1 MWAQGKAPARKRI
14 FWLGMHVV
22 LTRTEL
28 PRLRELG
35 YEVFNPPYLAPV
47 YDQSA
52 NLDWDAEQ
60 PTSLPEEVFRTLSGT
75 NFFYADFSPKIVEI
89 LNTYFDAIVVT
100 ITPVWLEPVLRHFR
114 GPIIYRIYGQH
125 GHLSSEI
132 IDRKLWARLVS
143 HPNFHIVPFCD
154 QVVEDEAPWF
164 RARCM
169 PSVPYSLPYDTFEH
183 RDTWLSHGHSQAIMV
198 SVPNIH
204 NPFFNRMYQ
213 HLNTDYPDPF
223 IRIYGVQRADVG
235 DPRVVGS
242 LDRAMLIRHFQQSA
256 GYFYPYR
263 DRNVCYLP
271 PIEMM
276 TVGGPVLFAPD
287 SLLHRF
293 FGCDAPGLGRTP
305 DEIRTKME
313 WLRQGDAPFVHE
325 ILASQ
330 TEVRKLYDPDHVNP
344 RFDEVMQALLDDAP
358 PSPVPPLR
366 IRAGDVSAGDR
377 SAGGGEPAIACLGH
391 LPSAESGLWPEA
403 VPKDEVQE
411 RLCRL
416 VDMLL
421 AETPCRL
428 ILTSYAA
435 GLPALCDRYGQAV
448 AEGRLTLHA
457 VDHERLRGGQDAA
470 EDRPDAVALMLE
482 TAAGTAPEATPA
494 TERLTDALFR
504 LRCLQRLDG
513 DADIAAVIVP
523 GGGLFP
529 EAVSL
534 SKPSILFLP
543 QAVAISSA
551 ATAFPAGWR
560 QTGLLARRA
569 ALLLTDAPG
578 MTDWLAHRLDL
589 PPARVAWVPLPE
601 ELPEELSEDIVPV
614 DDALPETSGTTPFLY
629 APNSGSSLDEQA
641 LLLAAFS
648 LLLETHQSARLLIG
662 GSSPTVEPEA
672 RRVAARLGVEGSVL
686 WLAAADPRLER
697 RLFGKAAALCIG
709 SGMGAAG
716 FAGPSE
722 DPGRQAAGTRAVR
735 LDATGGDIDVLA
747 DALLGALHAGTRAAT
762 AASSDPAWPE
772 GGEPAPPR
780 GDGMARLLRVV
791 RPPDGGPGN
800 AG

>member
-1 MWAQGKAPARKRI
+1 M
-14 FWLGMHVV
+14 

-35 YEVFNPPYLAPV
+35 YEVFNPPYLAPI

-60 PTSLPEEVFRTLSGT
+60 PTTLPEEVFRILSRT
-75 NFFYADFSPKIVEI
+75 NFFYADFSPKIAEI

-169 PSVPYSLPYDTFEH
+169 ASVPYSLPQDTFEH

-213 HLNTDYPDPF
+213 HLNTVYPDPF

-256 GYFYPYR
+256 GYFYPYQ

-293 FGCDAPGLGRTP
+293 FGGDAPGLGRTP

-330 TEVRKLYDPDHVNP
+330 TEVRKLYDPEHVNP
-344 RFDEVMQALLDDAP
+344 RFDAVMQALLDDAP
-358 PSPVPPLR
+358 PSPVPPLS
-366 IRAGDVSAGDR
+366 IRAGDVSAGSR
-377 SAGGGEPAIACLGH
+377 SGGAEPVIACLGH
-391 LPSAESGLWPEA
+391 LHPAANGLWSETMPAE
-403 VPKDEVQE
+403 EVRE

-416 VDMLL
+416 VGTLL

-435 GLPALCDRYGQAV
+435 GLPALCDRYGEAV
-448 AEGRLTLHA
+448 ANGRLVLHA
-457 VDHERLRGGQDAA
+457 IDHEQLQGGQDA
-470 EDRPDAVALMLE
+470 EGQPDAVALMLE
-482 TAAGTAPEATPA
+482 TAAGTVAGTAAEATPA
-494 TERLTDALFR
+494 TERLTDALLR

-513 DADIAAVIVP
+513 DPDIAAVVVP

-534 SKPSILFLP
+534 SKPAILFLP
-543 QAVAISSA
+543 QAVAISA
-551 ATAFPAGWR
+551 ATASPAER
-560 QTGLLARRA
+560 RRTDLLARRA
-569 ALLLTDAPG
+569 TLLLTDAPG
-578 MTDWLAHRLDL
+578 MADWLAHRFGL

-601 ELPEELSEDIVPV
+601 ELPKELLKELPTDGHPLA
-614 DDALPETSGTTPFLY
+614 DDALLETSGTAPLLY
-629 APNSGSSLDEQA
+629 APSSGSSPDEQA
-641 LLLAAFS
+641 LLLATFS
-648 LLLETHQSARLLIG
+648 LLLETHPTARLLIG
-662 GSSPTVEPEA
+662 ASSPTVEPEA

-686 WLAAADPRLER
+686 WTAAADPRLER
-697 RLFGKAAALCIG
+697 RLFGQAAALCIG
-709 SGMGAAG
+709 SGAGAG
-716 FAGPSE
+716 RE
-722 DPGRQAAGTRAVR
+722 LGRQSVGARTVR
-735 LDATGGDIDVLA
+735 LDAMDGDIDLLA
-747 DALLGALHAGTRAAT
+747 DALLRALDAAPK
-762 AASSDPAWPE
+762 SSPDPASPAS
-772 GGEPAPPR
+772 GEPAPPH
-780 GDGMARLLRVV
+780 GDGLDRLLQIVK
-791 RPPDGGPGN
+791 PLDGGPTD